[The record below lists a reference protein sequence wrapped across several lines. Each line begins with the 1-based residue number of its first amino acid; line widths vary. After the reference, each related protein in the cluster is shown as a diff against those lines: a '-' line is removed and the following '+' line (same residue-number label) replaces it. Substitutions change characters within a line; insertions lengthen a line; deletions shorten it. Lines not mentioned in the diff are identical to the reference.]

1 MTHCVHIHTT
11 RSRLSDR
18 SANPELS
25 QTHEHSNFRGCILIW
40 NSAALLGR
48 YLCSPLY
55 HTNALQHYIIE
66 LKWNIFWISNILYST
81 LNDYYLPSPLLKLF
95 SSFFWGGEGFKNLF
109 ILFKQHLFCQNV
121 LTDFFWMDFFF
132 FKSMNMTWRS
142 KYLFPSIIFLIIT
155 VFHSRPEPH
164 QRQQLCL
171 SVMSMW
177 LEALACIHIS
187 TGKAERNIPRTCIT
201 AQRDSFYRKKQYSI
215 FKPEPLKLFSEKA
228 C

>member
-25 QTHEHSNFRGCILIW
+25 QTHEHSNFRGWILIW

-55 HTNALQHYIIE
+55 HTNALQHFIIE

-95 SSFFWGGEGFKNLF
+95 SSFFLGGEGFKNLF

-132 FKSMNMTWRS
+132 FLKAWTW
-142 KYLFPSIIFLIIT
+142 LGDLSICFQVLSSSSSPFSIQGLNHT
-155 VFHSRPEPH
+155 KGSSSV
-164 QRQQLCL
+164 CL
-171 SVMSMW
+171 W
-177 LEALACIHIS
+177 WACDWKH
-187 TGKAERNIPRTCIT
+187 
-201 AQRDSFYRKKQYSI
+201 
-215 FKPEPLKLFSEKA
+215 
-228 C
+228 